1 MVLHTYI
8 HHLHHL
14 SDLRSVLNMS
24 TTMTLLTYIHTY
36 IHTYI
41 PAQLAEGSRL
51 SRNNGTLIT
60 QTRHTNA
67 ALEQVP
73 AGVVSCVRPRRGSA
87 PRATVM
93 NVRPMGSVLSKSRS
107 SCGRPETV
115 LPMPAL
121 VRIRATLIAEGAE
134 PRSACCLRLC
144 QKCNLNQKT
153 EKLVLLS
160 IKYCRST
167 TSLR

>member
-1 MVLHTYI
+1 MYACMYVVPYLASLMCRDGDTFLACSRRLQVESQQWYI
-8 HHLHHL
+8 DHANTPHEC
-14 SDLRSVLNMS
+14 SFRTDARRRSLMC
-24 TTMTLLTYIHTY
+24 
-36 IHTYI
+36 
-41 PAQLAEGSRL
+41 P
-51 SRNNGTLIT
+51 
-60 QTRHTNA
+60 
-67 ALEQVP
+67 
-73 AGVVSCVRPRRGSA
+73 PRRGSA
-87 PRATVM
+87 PRAIVM

-144 QKCNLNQKT
+144 QKCNLNQKNR
-153 EKLVLLS
+153 KLVLLS

>member
-1 MVLHTYI
+1 MKTGVSYAGNCSEMPPVTPNLLHTYI
-8 HHLHHL
+8 
-14 SDLRSVLNMS
+14 RTYVR
-24 TTMTLLTYIHTY
+24 TYVRTYIHTY
-36 IHTYI
+36 L

-67 ALEQVP
+67 ALEQMPV
-73 AGVVSCVRPRRGSA
+73 GEVSCVQPRRGSA

-115 LPMPAL
+115 LPMSAL

-153 EKLVLLS
+153 ENW
-160 IKYCRST
+160 YCCQ
-167 TSLR
+167 

>member
-1 MVLHTYI
+1 MYHCCDSTWSLLLHARNV
-8 HHLHHL
+8 
-14 SDLRSVLNMS
+14 SPSLRIRDAR
-24 TTMTLLTYIHTY
+24 YGATY

-73 AGVVSCVRPRRGSA
+73 VGVVSCVRPRRGSA

-144 QKCNLNQKT
+144 QKCNLNQKA
-153 EKLVLLS
+153 ENW
-160 IKYCRST
+160 YCCQ
-167 TSLR
+167 

>member
-1 MVLHTYI
+1 VETTRRLDAVWFAAVGTLERRGCPIGTSI
-8 HHLHHL
+8 H
-14 SDLRSVLNMS
+14 
-24 TTMTLLTYIHTY
+24 IHVHMTY

-73 AGVVSCVRPRRGSA
+73 VGVVSCVRPRRGSA

-153 EKLVLLS
+153 ENW
-160 IKYCRST
+160 YCCQ
-167 TSLR
+167 

>member
-1 MVLHTYI
+1 MLLEVDMVLHTYMHACTHI
-8 HHLHHL
+8 VHAYMHA
-14 SDLRSVLNMS
+14 
-24 TTMTLLTYIHTY
+24 
-36 IHTYI
+36 YI

-144 QKCNLNQKT
+144 QKCNLNQKA
-153 EKLVLLS
+153 ENW
-160 IKYCRST
+160 YWCQ
-167 TSLR
+167 